1 MRQVHRSELWWAD
14 MRLQRGHEQ
23 TKVRPVLVVSDD
35 RMHTSGMSVVVP
47 LTGTPGP
54 FRAEIDHDGLGK
66 TPRSYAQAVQVRSIS
81 VDRLSHHIGN
91 ATRQHMSAVEERLR
105 LVLVLPIRP

>member
-1 MRQVHRSELWWAD
+1 MRQVHRSDLWWAD
-14 MRLQRGHEQ
+14 LRPHRGHAQ

-54 FRAEIDHDGLGK
+54 LRAEIDHDGLGK
-66 TPRSYAQAVQVRSIS
+66 ISYAQADQIRSIS
-81 VDRLSHHIGN
+81 VDRLSNHVGN
-91 ATRQHMSAVEERLR
+91 ATSEHMSAVEELLR
-105 LVLVLPIRP
+105 LVLVLPIRR